1 MTADST
7 QRDIGSLQSDV
18 ETMQR
23 DLHVV
28 KTDIR
33 EVRDIMLKAQGG
45 WKMMITL
52 GTICAFLGA
61 AASKLIALIPLS
73 IR

>member
-1 MTADST
+1 MTTDTT

-23 DLHVV
+23 DISVV
-28 KTDIR
+28 KSDLR

-45 WKMMITL
+45 WKMMVTL

-61 AASKLIALIPLS
+61 AASKLIALIPIGL
-73 IR
+73 R